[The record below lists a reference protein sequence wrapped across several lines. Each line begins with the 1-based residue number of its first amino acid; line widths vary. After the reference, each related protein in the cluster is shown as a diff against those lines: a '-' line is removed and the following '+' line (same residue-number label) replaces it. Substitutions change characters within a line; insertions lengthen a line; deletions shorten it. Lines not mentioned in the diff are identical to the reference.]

1 MGRLAYGDLDFGPV
15 TTCRKDEIG
24 DMEQAAEVF
33 HKAAVR
39 NRKLEAD
46 ETERRGEAERERA
59 KTQQAAEAEARL
71 VRATSI
77 FDASMQ
83 RLAAGDMMCELQP
96 PLDTHF
102 GTARHDF
109 NAAVRQL
116 RETLQSVGVSVTT
129 VTGGSREVSSAS
141 DDLSRRIGTG
151 KHEPERDAVT
161 VPAGPATAN
170 AAATRRSG
178 LKRRDPL
185 DCRCHVMSNALVPAC
200 SIQAGKRNSASSLCG
215 NKDRMSTCSH
225 YLL

>member
-102 GTARHDF
+102 GTDAEIAERSERIRAEHSFDAR
-109 NAAVRQL
+109 AR
-116 RETLQSVGVSVTT
+116 TLL
-129 VTGGSREVSSAS
+129 
-141 DDLSRRIGTG
+141 DD
-151 KHEPERDAVT
+151 VM
-161 VPAGPATAN
+161 
-170 AAATRRSG
+170 AAAAR
-178 LKRRDPL
+178 
-185 DCRCHVMSNALVPAC
+185 
-200 SIQAGKRNSASSLCG
+200 I
-215 NKDRMSTCSH
+215 
-225 YLL
+225 